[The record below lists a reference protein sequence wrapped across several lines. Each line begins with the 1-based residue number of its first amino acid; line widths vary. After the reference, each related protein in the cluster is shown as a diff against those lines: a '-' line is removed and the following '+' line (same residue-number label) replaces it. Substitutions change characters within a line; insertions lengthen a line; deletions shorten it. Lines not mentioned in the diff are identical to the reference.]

1 LKEASFSGVDACGL
15 YNFIVEVHLLLRLT
29 MSIKKMFSVI
39 FFLIVSGLLTIGYL
53 SYALMKNSHLL
64 GESREIRYLSY
75 LVADE
80 FRQSS
85 MDLTSFARV
94 YVSTADPQYK
104 AKYQEVL
111 DIRNGIKPRPD
122 GRTIPLREI
131 MKSLG
136 FTAEEFDLL
145 DEAGKR
151 SDGLV
156 ATETKAMGLVDAQG
170 ASTAEARDLM
180 FNQQYHAYV
189 ADIMAPVD
197 QFFVKLDQRT
207 ENQVKMLRIKED
219 RILSAIILCIAVLV
233 ASWIVAFLFI
243 RRRVIAPV
251 NALAEDARVFGTGDL
266 SHEISV
272 KQEGDEIGA
281 LASSLRAMIA
291 NLRKMVGLM
300 NDGVQTL
307 RGVSGNFSGIA
318 GSMATHMEDTRQR
331 VNTVATATEEMSAN
345 MNALSVT
352 SEEGAANMNVV
363 ASGAEQLAATVREI
377 AIKSEEARDI
387 VSRAVGMSEQV
398 SGKVEALG
406 NAAREISKVTEAITE
421 ISEQTNLLALNATI
435 EAARAGEAGKGFAVV
450 ANEIKELANQTAQA
464 TQDIK
469 TKITDIQN
477 STSGTVSEIAGV
489 SEIIGTVNDV
499 VTTIAAAVE
508 EQSVTTEEISRNVT
522 RASDGL
528 QEMNENISQSSTV
541 SLSIA
546 QDILEVQNAASSTAE
561 EGVSIS
567 SGAHQLDELA
577 GKLHEVVSGFKV

>member
-1 LKEASFSGVDACGL
+1 
-15 YNFIVEVHLLLRLT
+15 